1 MGNRSIQ
8 KVKRK
13 RKRLSELRE
22 HMRNIRVP
30 KRSQIYARS
39 LETSSENYILF
50 ESLGGKKKR
59 TEVSGPDVSSST
71 ILVQTIRN
79 CPKKLSVLCKNVIRK
94 YNLTKPKLENKQKFV
109 EPESC
114 TIIGGKPLRDRQKIA
129 PSIASTSSQPPK
141 KRKVYKARKKNE
153 PSKPLPKIN
162 VDIERKVKPR
172 KEYFPEILVS
182 TTKVSPECQIRIKEE
197 LEPIA
202 DNQDPLAP
210 EAEDYTVIVKEEFE
224 ADEETRLVAQ
234 STATSET
241 ITMPTLVPSR
251 NVAPSRSSLPSA
263 TSGPPLMTVVA
274 DEMQIFANNL
284 AEQLRTF
291 PIDRALLLQLEIQTM
306 IDNERQLLLH

>member
-1 MGNRSIQ
+1 MPKISKLKLNR
-8 KVKRK
+8 RA
-13 RKRLSELRE
+13 RMLE
-22 HMRNIRVP
+22 MIR
-30 KRSQIYARS
+30 
-39 LETSSENYILF
+39 SS
-50 ESLGGKKKR
+50 R
-59 TEVSGPDVSSST
+59 
-71 ILVQTIRN
+71 TIRN

-114 TIIGGKPLRDRQKIA
+114 TIIGGK
-129 PSIASTSSQPPK
+129 
-141 KRKVYKARKKNE
+141 
-153 PSKPLPKIN
+153 
-162 VDIERKVKPR
+162 
-172 KEYFPEILVS
+172 
-182 TTKVSPECQIRIKEE
+182 IKEE

>member
-1 MGNRSIQ
+1 MCVCVMGNKQLNKKKKSRKRQLIRFQ
-8 KVKRK
+8 KTMELTKKRK
-13 RKRLSELRE
+13 LDIVTAEQNTK
-22 HMRNIRVP
+22 
-30 KRSQIYARS
+30 
-39 LETSSENYILF
+39 SSDYI
-50 ESLGGKKKR
+50 E
-59 TEVSGPDVSSST
+59 
-71 ILVQTIRN
+71 TIRN

>member
-1 MGNRSIQ
+1 ME
-8 KVKRK
+8 KVREAKRK
-13 RKRLSELRE
+13 KRKLDIVTAEQNTKSSDYIE
-22 HMRNIRVP
+22 
-30 KRSQIYARS
+30 SQIYARS